1 MKEPSP
7 SPFNLFFCFRS
18 NFRATT
24 RLETLATQAT
34 MKGRLILAECHSFY
48 LPVTQ
53 VEALRYYEE
62 RAKGY
67 GS

>member
-34 MKGRLILAECHSFY
+34 MKGRLILAECH
-48 LPVTQ
+48 
-53 VEALRYYEE
+53 
-62 RAKGY
+62 
-67 GS
+67 